1 MGRVPL
7 RDPQTG
13 RLFAWVASAER
24 RGQGP
29 AYGCMSNALSCTD
42 HNRGEASIEEMVAAG
57 EKRVTLI
64 IGPQISLEG
73 GVLPNEVRREHRIVL
88 SGNDR

>member
-1 MGRVPL
+1 
-7 RDPQTG
+7 
-13 RLFAWVASAER
+13 
-24 RGQGP
+24 
-29 AYGCMSNALSCTD
+29 MSNALSCTD